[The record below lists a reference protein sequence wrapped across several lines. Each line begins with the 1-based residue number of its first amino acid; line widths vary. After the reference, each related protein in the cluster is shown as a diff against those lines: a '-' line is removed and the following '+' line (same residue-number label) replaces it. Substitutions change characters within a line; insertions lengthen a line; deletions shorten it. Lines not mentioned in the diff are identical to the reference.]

1 MVGLPRADR
10 KAGFPPEIAVSLNLV
25 VHHHLPRYNWSYRH
39 AKFPWIAELVISLFS
54 KWDFTLCGE
63 SVWIM
68 FYFWGGGPNQQ
79 IHDIRMEPDQKLS
92 VGDCHHNKSCGL
104 RGEKT

>member
-68 FYFWGGGPNQQ
+68 FYFWGGGR
-79 IHDIRMEPDQKLS
+79 IS
-92 VGDCHHNKSCGL
+92 KSMTLGWSL
-104 RGEKT
+104 IKN